1 MDYNQLIE
9 EVKKDLDDYSF
20 DDSEYKKIFDSAY
33 GNLEKS
39 YKESRDALE
48 RSYYNERRKATAE
61 NALETKSLSEELAA
75 RGLGKSGE
83 SALLKIN
90 QAASLNNS
98 LNDLAVNN
106 MDEQAKLLSDFS
118 QRSSELDESYAKTVS
133 DKAESEKKTLY
144 ERLEHLED
152 LSEQEAQRKSDEE
165 KWRAELNQERYA
177 LNQKLNAESGD
188 SATEEEK
195 SPATIKEKFSSLVK
209 WGSNLFS
216 SIIKNA
222 NAESA
227 GSTKNED
234 TTPEDEGLVPS
245 VAPQT
250 MGNNI
255 LLRYLTDGKLT
266 EFGKGGIYSEL
277 ARLIATSNLD
287 KTYAEEVLA
296 VLRSQGFDFDFSVEL
311 ASSDYVKKGYEIYY
325 RIYEEYYNGMT
336 EDGEKESDAHTTAVE
351 KAEEAI
357 IEYIKKLY
365 ITTDKKK
372 AMLKMYDLY

>member
-39 YKESRDALE
+39 YNESRDALE

-61 NALETKSLSEELAA
+61 NALETKNLSEELAA
-75 RGLGKSGE
+75 RGLGRSGE

-98 LNDLAVNN
+98 LNDLAENN
-106 MDEQAKLLSDFS
+106 VDEQAKLLSDFH

-133 DKAESEKKTLY
+133 DKTESEKKALY
-144 ERLEHLED
+144 ERLEHLEN
-152 LSEQEAQRKSDEE
+152 LSEQEAKRKADEE

-177 LNQKLNAESGD
+177 LEQKLNAEAGKTD
-188 SATEEEK
+188 TEQEDGSK
-195 SPATIKEKFSSLVK
+195 GTLKEKLSSLVK

-222 NAESA
+222 SAEKTESEETVSA
-227 GSTKNED
+227 E
-234 TTPEDEGLVPS
+234 EGLVPS

-266 EFGKGGIYSEL
+266 EFGKSGIYSEL

-296 VLRSQGFDFDFSVEL
+296 VLRSQGFDFEFSVEL
-311 ASSDYVKKGYEIYY
+311 ASSDYVKRGYEIYY

-336 EDGEKESDAHTTAVE
+336 EDGEKESYAHKTAAA

-372 AMLKMYDLY
+372 AMLRMYDIY

>member
-39 YKESRDALE
+39 YNESRDALE

-61 NALETKSLSEELAA
+61 NALETKNLSEELAA
-75 RGLGKSGE
+75 RGLGRSGE
-83 SALLKIN
+83 SALLKIY

-98 LNDLAVNN
+98 LNDLAENN
-106 MDEQAKLLSDFS
+106 VDEQAKLLSDFH

-133 DKAESEKKTLY
+133 DKTESEKKALY
-144 ERLEHLED
+144 ERLEHLEN
-152 LSEQEAQRKSDEE
+152 LSEQEAKRKADEE

-177 LNQKLNAESGD
+177 LEQKLNAEAGKTD
-188 SATEEEK
+188 TEQEDGSK
-195 SPATIKEKFSSLVK
+195 GTLKEKLSSLVK

-222 NAESA
+222 SAEKTESEETVSA
-227 GSTKNED
+227 E
-234 TTPEDEGLVPS
+234 EGLVPS

-266 EFGKGGIYSEL
+266 EFGKSGIYSEL

-296 VLRSQGFDFDFSVEL
+296 VLRSQGFDFEFSVEL
-311 ASSDYVKKGYEIYY
+311 ASSDYVKRGYEIYY

-336 EDGEKESDAHTTAVE
+336 EDGEKESYAHKTAAA

-372 AMLKMYDLY
+372 AMLRMYDIY